1 VAARGVGVSYALR
14 LARLEDEPTLRTL
27 IARSIRALGAADYTA
42 SQIDGALQGAFGVD
56 TTLIRDGTYYVAE
69 AEDGSVVA
77 CGGWSRRSTLF
88 GSDNRADRDESW
100 LDPGTDAA
108 KIRAFFVDPAHA
120 RHGLGTLILDRSES
134 EAKRA
139 GFKTFALMAT
149 LPGARFYEKRGYVAE
164 AAIAHPLADGLS
176 IRFVPMSKRAEPQT

>member
-1 VAARGVGVSYALR
+1 LNFALR
-14 LARLEDEPTLRTL
+14 TARLEDEPTLRTL

-42 SQIDGALQGAFGVD
+42 AQIEGALLGAFGVD

-77 CGGWSRRSTLF
+77 CGGWSRRRTLF
-88 GSDNRADRDESW
+88 GSDNRPDRDESW

-120 RHGLGTLILDRSES
+120 RQGLGALILERSEN
-134 EAKRA
+134 EARRA
-139 GFKTFALMAT
+139 GFTAFALMAT
-149 LPGARFYEKRGYVAE
+149 LPGARFYEKHGYIAE
-164 AAIAHPLADGLS
+164 AAINHPLAGGLS
-176 IRFVPMSKRAEPQT
+176 IRFVPMSKRAKPSD